1 MLLETMVAKTLMT
14 MRRWNTLKLFDTLNQ
29 QSQTGFEHVAQPS
42 KISYKKCQ
50 IKAKQ
55 RRPLTI

>member
-1 MLLETMVAKTLMT
+1 MAAKTLMT

>member
-1 MLLETMVAKTLMT
+1 MLLETMAPKTLMT
-14 MRRWNTLKLFDTLNQ
+14 MRRRNTLKLFDILNQ
-29 QSQTGFEHVAQPS
+29 QLRTGFEHVAQPS

-50 IKAKQ
+50 SKAIQ